1 MPDGEKWIGLV
12 MHKTVGVWLTLATMV
27 VLAGGAPAGAQTKLV
42 IGYTS
47 LGDVGTNFVAKEEGF
62 FAKRNLDV
70 DLKALRGGSVIV
82 PGLVVGE
89 IQIGTLAPPVFLQAV
104 DGGIDLTALTGLS
117 VLTTGMKSAAVVA
130 RTGLEIKSPADLLG
144 KRTGVSGIGS
154 ISEVLYREWLR
165 QKGID
170 SKKMTFVEVPFPS
183 MRDLLRSGRVDVIII
198 PDPLLSQIVSSG
210 IGYVVAYFF
219 GELPDGA
226 TQMINASTRAWAQH
240 NPGTVANYKMA
251 IDEASAFIAKN
262 GDRTKTIIAK
272 YLNLPE
278 AVVRDSELPR
288 FVASIDPAQMQWW
301 IDVLSRQD
309 MLRTK
314 LDPAQ
319 LIAK

>member
-1 MPDGEKWIGLV
+1 
-12 MHKTVGVWLTLATMV
+12 MHKTIAAWLTLATIVLV
-27 VLAGGAPAGAQTKLV
+27 VSGARADAQTKLV

-62 FAKRNLDV
+62 FANHKLDV
-70 DLKALRGGSVIV
+70 ELKALRGGSVIV

-117 VLTTGMKSAAVVA
+117 VLTKGMKSAAVVA
-130 RTGLEIKSPADLLG
+130 RAGLDIKSPADLIG
-144 KRTGVSGIGS
+144 RRTGVSGIGS
-154 ISEVLYREWLR
+154 ISEVLYREWLH
-165 QKGID
+165 QNGID
-170 SKKMTFVEVPFPS
+170 AKKMTFIEVPFPS

-210 IGYVVAYFF
+210 VGNVVAYFF

-226 TQMINASTRAWAQH
+226 TQMINASTRSWAQN
-240 NPGTVANYKMA
+240 NPSVVANYRAA
-251 IDEASAFIAKN
+251 IDEASAFIANN
-262 GDRTKTIIAK
+262 GDRTKAIIAK

-288 FVASIDPAQMQWW
+288 FVATIDPAQMQWW

>member
-1 MPDGEKWIGLV
+1 
-12 MHKTVGVWLTLATMV
+12 MHKTLGVWLTLATMV
-27 VLAGGAPAGAQTKLV
+27 VLACGAQASAQTKLV

-47 LGDVGTNFVAKEEGF
+47 LGDVGANFVAKEEGI

-70 DLKALRGGSVIV
+70 ELKALRGGSVIV

-89 IQIGTLAPPVFLQAV
+89 IQIGTLTPPVFLQAV

-117 VLTTGMKSAAVVA
+117 VLTKGMKSAAVVA
-130 RTGLEIKSPADLLG
+130 RTGLDIKSQADLVG
-144 KRTGVSGIGS
+144 RRTGVSGIGS

-165 QKGID
+165 QNGID

-226 TQMINASTRAWAQH
+226 TQMINASTRVWAQS
-240 NPGTVANYKMA
+240 NPGVVANYKAA
-251 IDEASAFIAKN
+251 IEEASAFITQN
-262 GDRTKTIIAK
+262 GDRTKAIIAK

-278 AVVRDSELPR
+278 AVVRDAELPR
-288 FVASIDPAQMQWW
+288 FVATIDPAEMRWW

-314 LDPAQ
+314 LDPVQ

>member
-1 MPDGEKWIGLV
+1 MY
-12 MHKTVGVWLTLATMV
+12 KTIGVWLTLATIA
-27 VLAGGAPAGAQTKLV
+27 VLACGAPARAQTKLV

-47 LGDVGTNFVAKEEGF
+47 LGDVGANFVAKEEGF

-70 DLKALRGGSVIV
+70 QLKALRGGSVIV

-89 IQIGTLAPPVFLQAV
+89 VQIGTLAPPVFLQAV
-104 DGGIDLTALTGLS
+104 DGGIDLIALTGLS
-117 VLTTGMKSAAVVA
+117 VLKGMKSAAVVA
-130 RTGLEIKSPADLLG
+130 RTGLEIKSPADLVG
-144 KRTGVSGIGS
+144 RRIGVSGIGS

-210 IGYVVAYFF
+210 VGYAVAYFF

-226 TQMINASTRAWAQH
+226 SQMINASTRAWAQN
-240 NPGTVANYKMA
+240 NPGVVTNYKAA
-251 IDEASAFIAKN
+251 IDEASAFITKN
-262 GDRTKTIIAK
+262 GERTKAIIVK

-288 FVASIDPAQMQWW
+288 FVATLDPAQMQWW

-309 MLRTK
+309 MLRSK
-314 LDPAQ
+314 LNPAQ